1 MLYLVAIIL
10 PPLALLMVGAW
21 FQAILNLI
29 LFLLASILFI
39 GTLTFASAITFPMWI
54 ICVAWAVIVVYR
66 HKDEVRTRQIVTDT
80 LRNHNPDR

>member
-29 LFLLASILFI
+29 LFLLAGVLFI
-39 GTLTFASAITFPMWI
+39 GTLTFASVITFPMWI

-66 HKDEVRTRQIVTDT
+66 VKDDARTRQIVADT